1 MTEWLVV
8 KTMGKFFSAG
18 CFIVGMLSLGPWM
31 EPAFA
36 DTKVLSGKHT
46 MIYDIVNPQGVE
58 FLPNYSNAS
67 YSQKVLQEDEFSKR
81 ILIEVNLSPF
91 HSRASFPL
99 SPQQLPWEM
108 RSFLGPGK
116 DISASDGTI
125 AAQAKRI
132 TQDARAVHEAVSG
145 IFNWIVDNHT
155 YDAGRNTPQDSRS
168 VFYNKK
174 GSCVGY
180 SNLAITMLRILGVPA
195 RYAHGYLPPGYDW
208 GISKKYW
215 GVQISGGGYHGW
227 VEVYYPDSGWIF
239 SDLLHSKNFV
249 DPFHILRYTDGINLN
264 PLNIRGGSLDV
275 EEATTFTIFK
285 EENSTLAVDQ
295 LPAPKKDILARQAGE
310 QQFGTIYGMIKD
322 PSGSPIPKGNV
333 VLWEGIQGKVLPFEK
348 GVYSLLG
355 LETGSYRV
363 TIKADG
369 YGEVE
374 KNFQASK
381 GEVKKIDIVL
391 SPQGS
396 TKPTPKPSSKS
407 PAPLKRTNQ

>member
-1 MTEWLVV
+1 MIDWPVV
-8 KTMGKFFSAG
+8 KIMGKSFLIG
-18 CFIVGMLSLGPWM
+18 WFILGMLGFGPWLGL
-31 EPAFA
+31 AFA

-46 MIYDIVNPQGVE
+46 IIYDIVNPQGVE
-58 FLPNYSNAS
+58 FLPNYSNGS

-81 ILIEVNLSPF
+81 ILIEVNLPPLN
-91 HSRASFPL
+91 SRASFPIA
-99 SPQQLPWEM
+99 PQQLSWET

-116 DISASDGTI
+116 DISVNDGTI

-132 TQDARAVHEAVSG
+132 TQDSRTVHGAVSA

-168 VFYNKK
+168 VFYNKR

-180 SNLAITMLRILGVPA
+180 SNLAITMLRTLGIPA
-195 RYAHGYLPPGYDW
+195 RYVHGYLPPGYDW

-227 VEVYYPDSGWIF
+227 VEVYYLDSGWVF

-249 DPFHILRYTDGINLN
+249 DPFHIVRYTDGINLN
-264 PLNIRGGSLDV
+264 PKDIRGGSLDV

-285 EENSTLAVDQ
+285 EENSTLAIDQ

-310 QQFGTIYGMIKD
+310 QQFGTIYGMIQD
-322 PSGSPIPKGNV
+322 ASGNPIPKGSL
-333 VLWEGIQGKVLPFEK
+333 VLWEGIQGKVIPFEK
-348 GVYSLLG
+348 GLYSLMG

-363 TIKADG
+363 TIKAEG
-369 YGEVE
+369 FGEVE
-374 KNFQASK
+374 KTFQATK
-381 GEVKKIDIVL
+381 GEVKKIDMVL
-391 SPQGS
+391 SPQQS
-396 TKPTPKPSSKS
+396 TKPVSKPASKS
-407 PAPLKRTNQ
+407 PAPPRTKQ